1 MRFYA
6 LRKSI
11 NRDLEDFDEYS
22 FLLEAALNKKY
33 KALLNDIEKQKQSH
47 TEYDEQ
53 EIIDFYIDDL
63 NQIGAI
69 FPSFFRKSLIISL
82 YSLLEHEVV
91 RLCQKIEYSLIEKQK
106 YDSGNGNY
114 VNKARKYIES
124 ACNIQ
129 SKELSNLWN
138 KINTIRI
145 TRNILIHGGSRVY
158 HDSKKYRQIESL
170 ISNDSK
176 ENFIEVTNSGYMF
189 LQKEFV
195 EYFSKILNRLFE
207 LIFEEIAQRKRLFES

>member
-6 LRKSI
+6 LRKII

-22 FLLEAALNKKY
+22 YLLETTLNKKY
-33 KALLNDIEKQKQSH
+33 KALLNDIEEQKQSQI
-47 TEYDEQ
+47 EYDEQ

-63 NQIGAI
+63 NQIGAV

-82 YSLLEHEVV
+82 YSLLEHELV
-91 RLCQKIEYSLIEKQK
+91 RLCQKIEYSLVDKQEFK
-106 YDSGNGNY
+106 KGNGDY

-124 ACNIQ
+124 ACGIQ

-158 HDSKKYRQIESL
+158 HDSKEYRQIEPL

-176 ENFIEVTNSGYMF
+176 ERFIEVTNSGYMF

-195 EYFSKILNRLFE
+195 EYFSKIIN
-207 LIFEEIAQRKRLFES
+207 KGC